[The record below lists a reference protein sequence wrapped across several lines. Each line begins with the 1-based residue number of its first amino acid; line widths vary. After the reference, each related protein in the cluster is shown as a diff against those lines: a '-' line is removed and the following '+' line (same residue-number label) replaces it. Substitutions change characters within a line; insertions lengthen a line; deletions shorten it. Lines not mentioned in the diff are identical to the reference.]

1 MKTKDIPAMVMLLAG
16 GVYCLIGIR
25 YQIPLM
31 DFSVQLLIVLLVF
44 WMIGGIVRIVL
55 DKFMGEIED
64 KTKAE
69 ETEDA
74 EEKDAE
80 GENENSEEESKENP
94 EDEGAS
100 SEDEE

>member
-31 DFSVQLLIVLLVF
+31 DFSVQLLIVLLIF
-44 WMIGGIVRIVL
+44 WIMGGIVRMLL

-64 KTKAE
+64 KAKTEETAEAEDKDAE
-69 ETEDA
+69 ETSG
-74 EEKDAE
+74 EEE
-80 GENENSEEESKENP
+80 SEEE
-94 EDEGAS
+94 S